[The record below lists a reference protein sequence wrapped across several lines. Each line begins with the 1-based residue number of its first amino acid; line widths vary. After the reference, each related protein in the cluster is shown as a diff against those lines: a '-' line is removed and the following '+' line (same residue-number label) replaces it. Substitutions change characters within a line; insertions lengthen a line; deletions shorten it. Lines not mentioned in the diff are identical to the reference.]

1 MLTLQIINQS
11 FLEGIKGKW
20 LKSISGINF
29 IKYTGTTTESQPS
42 YSFYTVYSNFE
53 AYKILKPAFSY
64 KEFIDYETV
73 DSLELIEILN
83 KKQEDADRW
92 ERMDKDL
99 FMAENIPLFLDKKD
113 QIYHDKHLFHAAVP
127 EGGIFHWHF
136 SSAVSIGQ
144 LLQEW
149 EKGNLIQKCSFCGKP
164 AYSIRY
170 TPSGETSICPNCRT
184 SFTTGKMNM
193 PLWVTLGQSHNQSKK
208 QIRPF
213 RLDTVA
219 QKLSS

>member
-1 MLTLQIINQS
+1 MLTSQIINKS
-11 FLEGIKGKW
+11 FLESIKNKW

-29 IKYTGTTTESQPS
+29 IKYTRTATESPPF
-42 YSFYTVYSNFE
+42 YSFYTVYSDFE
-53 AYKILKPAFSY
+53 AYKILKSAFSY
-64 KEFIDYETV
+64 KELIDYETV
-73 DSLELIEILN
+73 DSPELIEILN
-83 KKQEDADRW
+83 KKQEDTDMW
-92 ERMDKDL
+92 ERTDKDL

-113 QIYHDKHLFHAAVP
+113 QIYHDKHLFHAEVP

-149 EKGNLIQKCSFCGKP
+149 EKGNLMQKCNTCGKP
-164 AYSIRY
+164 AYSVNY
-170 TPSGETSICPNCRT
+170 TPSGETSICTNCRI

-193 PLWVTLGQSHNQSKK
+193 PFWVNLGQSHNQSKK